1 MPRAAIL
8 DFSARRLAAHAA
20 FPALVALVALV
31 AIAAPGCSRKHKND
45 HPDRAAAQGAGGGG
59 EADREAGV
67 DTGHVGHTFV
77 VTYDS
82 GPVDRIRI
90 VRDTAGRIVVEGAS
104 GFADGTKVT
113 VTLLRPTTGGKR
125 EPASMTRAKVE
136 LGRFQTS
143 PLIDEST
150 LAPPPEGIVGLLVS
164 VSFAPGEQ
172 SEAVMRASADGRR
185 FRGHGMRELPGGF
198 AVYEQHIEAP
208 L

>member
-1 MPRAAIL
+1 MPRAA
-8 DFSARRLAAHAA
+8 FFARLAI
-20 FPALVALVALV
+20 VALVCGLV
-31 AIAAPGCSRKHKND
+31 VVATSTSGCTKKHKDD
-45 HPDRAAAQGAGGGG
+45 HPDRAASAGGDAG
-59 EADREAGV
+59 REAGV
-67 DTGHVGHTFV
+67 DTGRVGHTFV

-104 GFADGTKVT
+104 GFSDGTKVT
-113 VTLLRPTTGGKR
+113 VTLLRPATSGKT
-125 EPASMTRAKVE
+125 EAASITRAKVE

-150 LAPPPEGIVGLLVS
+150 AAPPPTGVVGLLVS

-172 SEAVMRASADGRR
+172 SEAVMRASGDGRR
-185 FRGHGMRELPGGF
+185 FRGHGMKELPGGF
-198 AVYEQHIEAP
+198 AVYEQRIEAP